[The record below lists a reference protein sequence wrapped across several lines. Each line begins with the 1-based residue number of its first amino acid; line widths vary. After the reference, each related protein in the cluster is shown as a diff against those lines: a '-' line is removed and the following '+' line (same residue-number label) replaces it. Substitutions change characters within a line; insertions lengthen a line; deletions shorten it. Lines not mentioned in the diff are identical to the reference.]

1 MKFDS
6 LKNKKISLPI
16 YLIAISVILLFALIF
31 GLIFGF
37 NKGFDFVGGTQITVD
52 FAEDSIEHND
62 KNLSYDEYLKEVSS
76 KVKDIIS
83 SNGGKIHSFQVQD
96 IDGGTSFVVTIRQK
110 SPSKLK
116 QIRLELNR
124 EFNDFSEYKD
134 LADDEKYKILDQYF
148 DITKNTSAIEGL
160 ILPNT
165 IIACIAGLLTVL
177 TAVFVY
183 CCFRLKLASSL
194 TLLFGGILNLV
205 VFCALMI
212 LSRIEINAYFF
223 ALLALILLVSIYN
236 SLNFFFDIKEKLKD
250 PKLNSKSNKELAE
263 IVLKENFIK
272 NISVYAV
279 CLAITLI
286 FGIFG
291 VVSILHLGLATILG
305 LVILF
310 VTHSFILPEFWIIL
324 NKKNEYVRPI
334 PKQKKN
340 EVEVVAG
347 KNNADKSAKVVEVEE
362 DDEEQIETNED
373 SDNED
378 SDDKVE
384 IISEDNVSSDDDD
397 EVTIEVV
404 EEDDEDSKKD

>member
-6 LKNKKISLPI
+6 LKNKKISLSI

-62 KNLSYDEYLKEVSS
+62 KNLTYDEYLKEVSS
-76 KVKDIIS
+76 TVKDIIS

-110 SPSKLK
+110 SPSTLK

-148 DITKNTSAIEGL
+148 DITKNTSAIESL

-263 IVLKENFIK
+263 IVLKEDFIK

-279 CLAITLI
+279 CLAIALI

-310 VTHSFILPEFWIIL
+310 VTHSFILPEVWILL
-324 NKKNEYVRPI
+324 NKKNEYIRPI

-340 EVEVVAG
+340 EVEVMAG
-347 KNNADKSAKVVEVEE
+347 KNNADKLAKVVEV
-362 DDEEQIETNED
+362 DEEQFETAED
-373 SDNED
+373 SN
-378 SDDKVE
+378 DKVE
-384 IISEDNVSSDDDD
+384 IVSEDNVSSDDDD

-404 EEDDEDSKKD
+404 EDDDEDSKKD